1 MQRPFD
7 PDRFDTA
14 ARRFRAFFEELHETF
29 VERDA
34 ILRQFALALLS
45 REHVLMT
52 GPPGT
57 GKSQLASAVL
67 RRIIDEDTGAPSV
80 FARQFTENTVQTDL
94 IGPID
99 FKTLME
105 SGRTE
110 HFTEEGMLGAVHAF
124 LDEVFDGRDMLLRA
138 TLNLLHE
145 RELKQGSST
154 RAGRIE
160 CAIMTSNRYIAEI
173 LESSR
178 DTLLAFVDRIAF
190 VSFVPRG
197 FANPENLALVV
208 RRHGGGL
215 GRHRL
220 SAPLSLQDVDVLQHA
235 VELTYVP
242 DKICDALTQ
251 LVRELDIELA
261 DAVRADPNFQPTRY
275 LSTRTAVR
283 AAEVLRAVAVLD
295 KIMTHTERPLQA
307 VFDDLRGLD
316 CHLLLSGLSSEQVSA
331 RMEQETDPRERRQ
344 LDIMRTEAEIFVRC
358 LARLPRVEVPATPP
372 AVNLEPLR
380 AMTERARRE
389 RSPEKLIEAAHTL
402 IQAAESGAA
411 GAEQA
416 SKLLVET
423 VSALSEHALRAGLAP
438 ALPAGPGV
446 TRWAESLAG
455 IADDLERATGSSR
468 PLARWLRGRVL
479 GLIDES
485 LRLAPAVTGES
496 VVVLVSEK
504 SGGEAELAAQAERR
518 LAAIEAIHALRGHLD
533 GSGAW
538 VDDPARSAAVWTG
551 ALRELEE
558 ELGLLWDALLRHAAA
573 ALLVEA
579 ASRPLREVLAGLAP
593 FVDRLDDAA
602 ERCARMGAPGG
613 LRRRVLGPRLEP
625 LVAAVFERMQ
635 VRTRTEVIGEVEA
648 VLGELADAGLG
659 DVIEPARF
667 VTWVVPA
674 LVRQEHERLPAA
686 LYIGSLADYQRSR
699 AREDAL
705 SICET
710 LLAIAVHAVP
720 PEARAPEQPREATQ
734 AILDVVRALPAKLQD
749 DVVLG
754 DLGRMERGL
763 VALQGWWSYF
773 QERYPK
779 VDTDAA
785 ATVAMLEAV
794 ATSGFLRVLRGDAEP
809 LRLVMQI
816 GQLAEVFPAH
826 AGAAHA
832 LRQRI
837 QDFDAE
843 VTARLT
849 TLLQG
854 HAQRAWQETLGPA
867 AGNDAKGPR

>member
-1 MQRPFD
+1 M
-7 PDRFDTA
+7 
-14 ARRFRAFFEELHETF
+14 
-29 VERDA
+29 ERDP
-34 ILRQFALALLS
+34 ILTQFALALLS

-57 GKSQLASAVL
+57 GKSQLVSAVL

-80 FARQFTENTVQTDL
+80 YARQFTENTVQTDL

-110 HFTEEGMLGAVHAF
+110 HFTEEGILGAVHAF
-124 LDEVFDGRDMLLRA
+124 LDEVFDGRDMLLRS

-145 RELKQGSST
+145 RELKQGSTT

-178 DTLLAFVDRIAF
+178 ETLLAFVDRVAF

-197 FANPENLALVV
+197 FADPANLALVV

-235 VELTYVP
+235 VEVTYVP

-251 LVRELDIELA
+251 LVRELDSDLA
-261 DAVRADPNFQPTRY
+261 EAVRADPNFQPTRY

-283 AAEVLRAVAVLD
+283 AAQVLRAVVVHD
-295 KIMTHTERPLQA
+295 KIMGHPQRTLQA

-316 CHLLLSGLSSEQVSA
+316 CHLLLSGLSSEQVAA

-358 LARLPRVEVPATPP
+358 LARVPRVEVPATPP
-372 AVNLEPLR
+372 AVALEPLR

-389 RSPEKLIEAAHTL
+389 RSPEKLIEAAHAL
-402 IQAAESGAA
+402 LAAAESGAA

-416 SKLLVET
+416 SRLLVEA

-438 ALPAGPGV
+438 ALPAGPGL
-446 TRWAESLAG
+446 TRWADRLAR

-496 VVVLVSEK
+496 VAVLVSGE
-504 SGGEAELAAQAERR
+504 SGAGDEVAAQAERR
-518 LAAIEAIHALRGHLD
+518 LVAMEAIHALRVHLD
-533 GSGAW
+533 ASGAW
-538 VDDPARSAAVWTG
+538 VDDPGRSADAWTA
-551 ALRELEE
+551 ALRELEG
-558 ELGLLWDALLRHAAA
+558 ELALLWDAQLRHAAR

-579 ASRPLREVLAGLAP
+579 GSRPLREVLAGLAP
-593 FVDRLDDAA
+593 FVARLDGVA
-602 ERCARMGAPGG
+602 ERCARMGAPSG
-613 LRRRVLGPRLEP
+613 LRKRVLGPRLEP
-625 LVAAVFERMQ
+625 LVAAAFGRMQ
-635 VRTRTEVIGEVEA
+635 VSTRSGVIAEVEA
-648 VLGELADAGLG
+648 VQGELDAAGLG
-659 DVIEPARF
+659 DVIEPGRF
-667 VTWVVPA
+667 VAWVVLA
-674 LVRQEHERLPAA
+674 LVSQERERQAA
-686 LYIGSLADYQRSR
+686 TQYIGSLADYQRSR
-699 AREDAL
+699 AQEDPL
-705 SICET
+705 SMCET

-720 PEARAPEQPREATQ
+720 ADARAPEQPREATA
-734 AILDVVRALPAKLQD
+734 AILEVVRALPAALQEE
-749 DVVLG
+749 VVLC
-754 DLGRMERGL
+754 DLGRVERGL
-763 VALQGWWSYF
+763 LYLQLWWSYY
-773 QERYPK
+773 QERHPK
-779 VDTDAA
+779 AATDAA
-785 ATVAMLEAV
+785 ATVSMLEDV

-809 LRLVMQI
+809 LRLVMQV
-816 GQLAEVFPAH
+816 GQLAEVLPAH
-826 AGAAHA
+826 AEAAHA

-837 QDFDAE
+837 EGFDAE

-849 TLLQG
+849 ALLQG
-854 HAQRAWQETLGPA
+854 HAQRAWTQTLSPA
-867 AGNDAKGPR
+867 RPDDAPGKRGGDPKGRR